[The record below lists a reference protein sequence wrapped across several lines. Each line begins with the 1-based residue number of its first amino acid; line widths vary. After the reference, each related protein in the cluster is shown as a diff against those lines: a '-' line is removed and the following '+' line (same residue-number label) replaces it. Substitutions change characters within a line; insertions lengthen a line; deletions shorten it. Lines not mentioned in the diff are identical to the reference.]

1 MSANERQVGGDVVS
15 DIFRE
20 VDEEVRREQLKKL
33 WDRYGNYA
41 VAAAV
46 LLVAGIAAWRGYA
59 WWEEKK
65 AAETGAAFEVASSL
79 AEAGKRSE
87 AEAAFAKIAAD
98 GTSGYRQLARLR
110 EAAELAQTDA
120 KAAIAA
126 YDRIA
131 ADGSVGPVLRDL
143 AALRAGALFID
154 AGAFDEARQRLEPLA
169 AEDRTFR
176 HTAREFL
183 VLAAWRAGD
192 TAAAK
197 RWSDMMM
204 TDTQTPAATRSRV
217 EMLMALGET
226 GSKS

>member
-1 MSANERQVGGDVVS
+1 VGGDVVS
-15 DIFRE
+15 DIFQE

-33 WDRYGNYA
+33 WDRYGTYA
-41 VAAAV
+41 IAAAV

-59 WWEEKK
+59 WWEEQK

-79 AEAGKRSE
+79 AEAGKRGE

-110 EAAELAQTDA
+110 EAAELARNHP
-120 KAAIAA
+120 KGAIAA

-143 AALRAGALFID
+143 AALRAGALLID
-154 AGAFDEARQRLEPLA
+154 AGAFDKARQQLEPLA

-192 TAAAK
+192 AAAAK

-204 TDTQTPAATRSRV
+204 TDAQTPAATRSRV